1 MLLLLFT
8 LPGTVSVPKRRT
20 KILLNNDYVMMEGNF
35 LLAFSLTL
43 FAGLSTAIGSA
54 VVLFSKKF
62 SPRFLAA
69 SLGFSAGVM
78 IYISLVELYGEARE
92 SLSLLYGNSKGDLY
106 TLLAFFGGI
115 AVIAIIDNLVPSGE
129 NPHEIGELS
138 IIENKNKEG
147 RKEVNKEGLMR
158 LGMMSAFAI
167 AIHNFPEGIATFV
180 TAMNDPNLGVSIAVA
195 VAIHNIPEGIAV
207 AIPIYYA
214 TRSKG
219 RAFFLS
225 LLSGLAEPLGAIV
238 GYFLLSFLFTDSF
251 VGVILA
257 GVAGIMVYISLDEL
271 LPTAEKYGEHHP
283 AILGVIAGMAVMGI
297 SLLLI

>member
-1 MLLLLFT
+1 MF
-8 LPGTVSVPKRRT
+8 
-20 KILLNNDYVMMEGNF
+20 EGNF
-35 LLAFSLTL
+35 LVAFSLTL

-54 VVLFSKKF
+54 VVLLSKRF

-92 SLSLLYGNSKGDLY
+92 SLSHLYGGSRGDLY

-115 AVIAIIDNLVPSGE
+115 ALIAIIDNLVPSGE

-138 IIENKNKEG
+138 INEG
-147 RKEVNKEGLMR
+147 KKKEVSKEGLMR
-158 LGMMSAFAI
+158 LGLMSAFAI

-180 TAMNDPNLGVSIAVA
+180 TAMNDPNLGISIAFA

-214 TRSKG
+214 TRSKSK
-219 RAFFLS
+219 AFWHS
-225 LLSGLAEPLGAIV
+225 LLSGLAEPVGAIA
-238 GYFLLSFLFTDSF
+238 GYFLLAFLFTDSF

-283 AILGVIAGMAVMGI
+283 AILGVIAGMAVMGV
-297 SLLLI
+297 SLILI

>member
-1 MLLLLFT
+1 
-8 LPGTVSVPKRRT
+8 
-20 KILLNNDYVMMEGNF
+20 MMDGDF

-62 SPRFLAA
+62 SPKFLAA

-78 IYISLVELYGEARE
+78 IYISLVEIYGEASHSLSALYGE
-92 SLSLLYGNSKGDLY
+92 SKGELY

-138 IIENKNKEG
+138 INENKNKNG
-147 RKEVNKEGLMR
+147 KKEVSKEGLMR
-158 LGMMSAFAI
+158 LGMMSAVAI

-180 TAMNDPNLGVSIAVA
+180 TAMNDPKMGVSIAVA
-195 VAIHNIPEGIAV
+195 IAIHNIPEGIAV

-219 RAFFLS
+219 KAFFYS

-238 GYFLLSFLFTDSF
+238 GFFLLSFLFNDSF

-297 SLLLI
+297 SLILI